1 MKRGRWADHP
11 ETLRK
16 HSRLGV
22 IRAATLESLGM
33 KKSTIYRRCL
43 PGGLWRRLLPGI
55 ILMENSPP
63 SDDQRA
69 TAPILF
75 SGPRAVITG
84 THACLRHGLQRS
96 ELPNDNGIHMLVPH
110 EHKLLSSEYVTVERT
125 IRLPRAVNLKG
136 FPLAPLVRATLDSAR
151 RIRTEDPAVK
161 LLIEAVQVGGCSPK
175 ELMVELNLGG
185 QRGTA
190 TPRRILG
197 GITEV
202 RSVAEFHGRRLSK
215 QLTVRPSHWNA
226 KLYDLQG
233 RYVAQP
239 DAWWDEVGLAWEID
253 SLAFHYKAVGYART
267 LQRNNRYAAA
277 GIAVV
282 QTLPSDLLKNPEG
295 VIAELEAAYRAAV
308 LRTRPPVQITP
319 EAA

>member
-11 ETLRK
+11 ETLRE

-43 PGGLWRRLLPGI
+43 PDGPWRRLLPGI
-55 ILMENSPP
+55 IMMENSSP

-69 TAPILF
+69 TAAMLF

-96 ELPNDNGIHMLVPH
+96 ELPNDNSIHMLVPH
-110 EHKLLSSEYVTVERT
+110 EHKLLSSEYVTIERT
-125 IRLPRAVNLKG
+125 IRLPRAVTLRG

-151 RIRTEDPAVK
+151 RVRTEDPAVK
-161 LLIEAVQVGGCSPK
+161 LLIEAVQLGGCSPK

-190 TPRRILG
+190 MPRRILG
-197 GITEV
+197 GITEI
-202 RSVAEFHGRRLSK
+202 RSIAEFHGRRIGK
-215 QLTVRPSHWNA
+215 QLTVGPSHWNA
-226 KLYDLQG
+226 KLYDRQG
-233 RYVAQP
+233 QYVAQP
-239 DAWWDEVGLAWEID
+239 DAWWDEVALAWEID
-253 SLAFHYKAVGYART
+253 SLAFHYKAAGYART

-282 QTLPSDLLKNPEG
+282 QTLPSDLLKNPAG
-295 VIAELEAAYRAAV
+295 VVAELEAAYRAAAI
-308 LRTRPPVQITP
+308 RTRPPVRIAP